1 MFNLSRAVRGFRDGS
16 AMRDAHA
23 VMATPLT
30 ESELKVMVPSIYAE
44 SAHESRSSR
53 YVYISTAE
61 MLEGLA
67 KEGFLPFDAKQAKC
81 RDDGQK
87 AFTKHLIRFRHESTA
102 VQSYKA
108 SDPNKPIPEVV
119 IVNSHNGTSSYQ
131 MYGGLFRA
139 LCLNG
144 LIVSD
149 GHVEEVRVPHKGN
162 ILDNVVEGAYR
173 VLDNVTKAIGVH
185 EEWSGVALADK
196 ERLFFAEAAHEIRF
210 GEPETD
216 KATGKVEPASHIPA
230 TALLRARR
238 SEDQK
243 SDLWTVF
250 NRVQE
255 NAIKGGLH
263 GTNPSHRDEDG
274 KYHPARRVSSKHVAG
289 IDQDV
294 KLNRALW
301 ALAAK
306 MAELK
311 QNTPLASEKAQ
322 AA

>member
-1 MFNLSRAVRGFRDGS
+1 MFGLQQTVRGFSNGS
-16 AMRDAHA
+16 AVRDAHA
-23 VMATPLT
+23 VMARALT
-30 ESELKVMVPSIYAE
+30 ESELKVMVPSIYATE
-44 SAHESRSSR
+44 AHESRSVR
-53 YVYISTAE
+53 YTYISTAD
-61 MLEGLA
+61 MLAGLA

-81 RDDGQK
+81 RDEGQK

-102 VQSYKA
+102 PQGYRA
-108 SDPNKPIPEVV
+108 SDPSKPIPEVV

-131 MYGGLFRA
+131 MFGGLFRA

-149 GHVEEVRVPHKGN
+149 GHVEEVRIHHKGN
-162 ILDNVVEGAYR
+162 ILENVIEGAYR
-173 VLDNVTKAIGVH
+173 VLGNVTKALTVH
-185 EEWSGVALADK
+185 DDWKAIELSDK

-210 GEPETD
+210 GEPETNQE
-216 KATGKVEPASHIPA
+216 TGQVVPASHIPA
-230 TALLRARR
+230 DKLLRARR
-238 SEDQK
+238 QEDTK
-243 SDLWTVF
+243 PDLWTVF

-255 NAIKGGLH
+255 NAIKGGLKGIAPAH
-263 GTNPSHRDEDG
+263 VNEEG
-274 KYHPARRVSSKHVAG
+274 KRVPARRVSTKHVTG

-301 ALAAK
+301 SLAAK

-311 QNTPLASEKAQ
+311 Q